1 LPLREG
7 LKCDVGNKQQ
17 YSPDGVVEALTN
29 VLVNAAKGFA
39 KELLFGRMLRNI
51 EVEPLLT
58 NKKEDAIQRAFCI
71 VHWNAPHFLLLNVKR
86 LELLHPESKVYVF
99 DNASSE
105 ANLQAVLNG
114 LKGYENVTLFSSKRD
129 YSNTWVCHIIG
140 LQFLLNYAAQKSDSV
155 VTFLDQDCILASRVD
170 DLADQLDGKKLI
182 LIGVKDYVEV
192 PHAYGPLNK
201 GTLRNFPNVV
211 HGSFMMM
218 QPLVIRN
225 LFGSQSFLDGRSFEP
240 YHGIARKAAGK
251 ILFLETQMHAE
262 IPLLTRYVHSG
273 KTYAWHSWYSSRTFG
288 MKDTE
293 VLNGL
298 PVSWLK
304 ESLEKA
310 YAFMEHLPLE

>member
-1 LPLREG
+1 
-7 LKCDVGNKQQ
+7 
-17 YSPDGVVEALTN
+17 LTN

-39 KELLFGRMLRNI
+39 KELLFGRMLRNMK
-51 EVEPLLT
+51 VEPLLV
-58 NKKEDAIQRAFCI
+58 NKKGDGSRRVFCI
-71 VHWNAPHFLLLNVKR
+71 VHWNAPHFLLLNVKQ

-105 ANLQAVLNG
+105 ANLQAALNG
-114 LKGYENVTLFSSKRD
+114 LKDRENVTLFSSKRD
-129 YSNTWVCHIIG
+129 YSNTWACHIMG
-140 LQFLLNYAAQKSDSV
+140 LQFLLNYAAQKADSV
-155 VTFLDQDCILASRVD
+155 VTFLDQDCILANRVD
-170 DLADQLDGKKLI
+170 DLAEHLDGKETL
-182 LIGVKDYVEV
+182 LVGVRDYVEV
-192 PHAYGPLNK
+192 PHDYGPLRK
-201 GTLRNFPNVV
+201 GTLRNFPDVV

-240 YHGIARKAAGK
+240 YHGIARKTAGK

-304 ESLEKA
+304 ESLRNA
-310 YAFMEHLPLE
+310 YAFMEQLPLKQEV